1 MLLSIIFY
9 KSTIKKI
16 TYLQQIS
23 ECCMINSWINVFILH
38 FSFVSCYY
46 IQLCKKT
53 NKAILQKVAI
63 PILNK

>member
-1 MLLSIIFY
+1 MLLSIITY
-9 KSTIKKI
+9 KSTIKNYLLI
-16 TYLQQIS
+16 TNK
-23 ECCMINSWINVFILH
+23 CMINSWINVFILH

-53 NKAILQKVAI
+53 NKAIPQKVAI